1 MRAPSLWN
9 HPDWAAVL
17 QLCDHDP
24 DFIHHRDDW
33 FNIDQ
38 KSRNWESWGE
48 GVGEFSCSHCVR
60 SGLPVSHPESLTLK
74 QTAPEGQ
81 SPHTAENN
89 LVGGSASAGSSI
101 CSGPAQGEP
110 AILLPSLLHPMR
122 HPFIV
127 LGLLCLS
134 SGCLLAT
141 LLLGKILGRKGTPHA
156 ALAGCPLGWL
166 PT

>member
-1 MRAPSLWN
+1 MVGGGGRILLLTLCEIRA
-9 HPDWAAVL
+9 A
-17 QLCDHDP
+17 
-24 DFIHHRDDW
+24 
-33 FNIDQ
+33 
-38 KSRNWESWGE
+38 
-48 GVGEFSCSHCVR
+48 
-60 SGLPVSHPESLTLK
+60 SLTPRESNPK
-74 QTAPEGQ
+74 TN
-81 SPHTAENN
+81 SPRGTEPTHRRDN

-141 LLLGKILGRKGTPHA
+141 LPLGKILGRKGIPHA

>member
-48 GVGEFSCSHCVR
+48 GVGEFSCSHYVR

-81 SPHTAENN
+81 SPHTAETIW
-89 LVGGSASAGSSI
+89 LVVAHLQALPSAQGLHRESRPSYFHLCSIPCDTRSLSSACSAS
-101 CSGPAQGEP
+101 
-110 AILLPSLLHPMR
+110 LLAASW
-122 HPFIV
+122 
-127 LGLLCLS
+127 LLC
-134 SGCLLAT
+134 C
-141 LLLGKILGRKGTPHA
+141 LGRF
-156 ALAGCPLGWL
+156 
-166 PT
+166 